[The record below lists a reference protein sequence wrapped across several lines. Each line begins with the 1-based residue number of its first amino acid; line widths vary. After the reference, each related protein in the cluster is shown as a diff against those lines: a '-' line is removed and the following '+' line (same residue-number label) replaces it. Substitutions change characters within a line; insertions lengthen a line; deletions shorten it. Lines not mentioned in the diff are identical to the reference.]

1 MNAQN
6 KTDTI
11 VIPKFT
17 ATPIVTVMNIKQV
30 SAKIIVWPA
39 MMLANRRI
47 INANG
52 LVNTPKNSTNG
63 MNRQGQFQV
72 DRRFGPKNLF
82 PIHFRGEQVDRYK
95 RTKCQYACYRYISR
109 NISASRENRYDPD
122 QVIDQDK
129 EKYRQQ
135 IGRERLIFFS
145 DRLFDHPVLYVGD
158 GHFHQSDKSARRLV
172 RVLLYQWAVRRTMK
186 SKRPQLR
193 NSPQTFLVK

>member
-17 ATPIVTVMNIKQV
+17 ATPMVAVMNIKQV

-63 MNRQGQFQV
+63 MIGKG
-72 DRRFGPKNLF
+72 RRNAAVIASMKQHGAVYFGAIGGCGALLS
-82 PIHFRGEQVDRYK
+82 
-95 RTKCQYACYRYISR
+95 KCIKKA
-109 NISASRENRYDPD
+109 E
-122 QVIDQDK
+122 VIAYEDLGA
-129 EKYRQQ
+129 EA
-135 IGRERLIFFS
+135 L
-145 DRLFDHPVLYVGD
+145 
-158 GHFHQSDKSARRLV
+158 RRLEV
-172 RVLLYQWAVRRTMK
+172 EDFPVTVIIDALGNDLYETGRRAYLEQCNGK
-186 SKRPQLR
+186 QPH
-193 NSPQTFLVK
+193 